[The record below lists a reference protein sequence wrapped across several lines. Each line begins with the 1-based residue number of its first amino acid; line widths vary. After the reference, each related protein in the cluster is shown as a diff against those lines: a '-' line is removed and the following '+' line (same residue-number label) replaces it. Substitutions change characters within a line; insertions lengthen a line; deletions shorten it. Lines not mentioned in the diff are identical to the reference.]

1 MFFSTRT
8 IAPGNLTFHTARL
21 SVSPRKPFPDEN
33 QSEEPS
39 KLPDNP
45 CGQDQGQVESCAANV
60 GRSDAASFTQRAEA
74 SSAEPSYLLS
84 STQQKVLHGRK
95 HHRSHFLTQQLL
107 RLPARAHTLFGSL
120 CSSGSGPADLARQQV
135 GDWKDERAINI
146 NSPPRPPF
154 CVLKYL
160 IILGRLRCSVGRAR
174 ADPFY
179 KTTPVP
185 AQ

>member
-1 MFFSTRT
+1 MLL
-8 IAPGNLTFHTARL
+8 P
-21 SVSPRKPFPDEN
+21 SPRELKH
-33 QSEEPS
+33 
-39 KLPDNP
+39 LPLNP
-45 CGQDQGQVESCAANV
+45 LI
-60 GRSDAASFTQRAEA
+60 SFH
-74 SSAEPSYLLS
+74 LLS
-84 STQQKVLHGRK
+84 RRFFTDVRRK

-135 GDWKDERAINI
+135 RDWKDERAINI